1 MSDFINKKNCSDLKD
16 FYIPYRKTLD
26 LPKNVTFGLEVEFK
40 MDPFNDSYK
49 SNFIDEDNAARVF
62 MKDIGYDYN
71 YDVECEI
78 NNHIELVSPVLT
90 DNDKTWEELDNIL
103 TFIKNNDG
111 YYSGKCGAHIHVGKQ
126 IINDID
132 SWLNFFKLW
141 YLFEDDIFRFTNGEN
156 YKLRENARFNS
167 RKIDNICRII
177 INDYNLLKEIDV
189 SYLTKNKYNCINFP
203 ASLDCKNTDEL
214 LMIKGNFKDNNISN
228 TIEFRSP
235 NGTINPVIWQ
245 ENVNFFTKLMLSCA
259 NKNLDK
265 ERLEYLYNNKS
276 LANVDDLVSF
286 VFEDEFD
293 KKCFLRQYY
302 KDFSNPDFKFSDERS
317 MPFWK

>member
-1 MSDFINKKNCSDLKD
+1 MKENLED

-26 LPKNVTFGLEVEFK
+26 LPNNVTFGLEVEFK

-78 NNHIELVSPVLT
+78 NDHIELVSPVLT
-90 DNDKTWEELDNIL
+90 DNDKTWKELDNIL

-141 YLFEDDIFRFTNGEN
+141 YIFEDDIFRFTNGEN
-156 YKLRENARFNS
+156 YKLRENGDYKAA
-167 RKIDNICRII
+167 KITNVCKNIIK
-177 INDYNLLKEIDV
+177 DYNAFKDIDV
-189 SYLTKNKYNCINFP
+189 SYLSSNKLVAVNFP
-203 ASLDCKNTDEL
+203 SPLKCEDFSNL
-214 LMIKGNFKDNNISN
+214 LKTNSNPKANNILN
-228 TIEFRSP
+228 TVEFRSP

-265 ERLEYLYNNKS
+265 ERLDYLYNNKS
-276 LANVDDLVSF
+276 LASVDDLVSF

-302 KDFSNPDFKFSDERS
+302 KDFSNPDFKFSNERS